1 MVDDYLT
8 KQIITYM
15 GNKRKFINILDEIL
29 SNIEKKT
36 KKKLN
41 IGEGFSGSGV
51 LSRLFKKRAKNLYV
65 NDIAGYS
72 NTLNKCYLTT
82 LTNREKNILK
92 KHIENANICAD
103 DYNYK
108 YEPWISKH
116 WCINNNN
123 NRMYFTKENGIRIDK
138 YRNYIENMDEK
149 YKHFLL
155 AQLLVKC
162 SIHNNTN
169 GQFSAYYKDDYG
181 GKNNVD
187 IKRITKKIELEM
199 PILDDNKCNVF
210 ISKENTNDWIK
221 NIPKLDIVYYDPPYN
236 KHPYSI
242 YYFLLDI
249 INNWDKSIEIPNT
262 YRGQPKD
269 WFKSDY
275 NSRNKAKDG
284 LINLLEN
291 TKSTYIILS
300 YNNGGI
306 IPISTIDNILNSFGK
321 VDKIPINHNVYN
333 RLKGISD
340 YKRTSEKKE
349 IKEFLWILE
358 KNEIN

>member
-1 MVDDYLT
+1 
-8 KQIITYM
+8 
-15 GNKRKFINILDEIL
+15 
-29 SNIEKKT
+29 
-36 KKKLN
+36 
-41 IGEGFSGSGV
+41 
-51 LSRLFKKRAKNLYV
+51 
-65 NDIAGYS
+65 
-72 NTLNKCYLTT
+72 
-82 LTNREKNILK
+82 
-92 KHIENANICAD
+92 
-103 DYNYK
+103 
-108 YEPWISKH
+108 
-116 WCINNNN
+116 
-123 NRMYFTKENGIRIDK
+123 MYFTKENGIRIDK

-262 YRGQPKD
+262 YRGLK
-269 WFKSDY
+269 
-275 NSRNKAKDG
+275 
-284 LINLLEN
+284 
-291 TKSTYIILS
+291 
-300 YNNGGI
+300 
-306 IPISTIDNILNSFGK
+306 
-321 VDKIPINHNVYN
+321 
-333 RLKGISD
+333 RLV
-340 YKRTSEKKE
+340 
-349 IKEFLWILE
+349 
-358 KNEIN
+358 